1 MSDVADGLRHP
12 QRLWAIIAVML
23 AITMSVL
30 DASIANI
37 ALPVISSDLHVTPAD
52 TIWVVNAYQLTITVA
67 LLAVAALGDIVGHE
81 RVFRFGIAVFTAA
94 SLGCALSK
102 SLDSLI
108 FFRVLQGVGS
118 TGVFAVNTAVV
129 RFIHPK
135 AKLGRGMSINATT
148 VAISSAA
155 GPSLAAGILTLAPW
169 PYLFFINIPV
179 GIAALLLSRFL
190 PKTPKTRHPFD
201 WTGALLNAAMF
212 GFGITAV
219 DGIGHGGAWQRS
231 LAGGVIAVA
240 LAVVLVR
247 NQRGKRFPVL
257 PVDLFAIPVFALS
270 ALTSVLSF
278 IAQNMA
284 LVAMPFLF
292 AARGMSTVDIGLLI
306 TPWPI
311 AMAICAPISGR
322 LADRAPAGKLGS
334 FGLTMMTLGLIAIV
348 MAPADESFL
357 GMAWRM
363 ALCGVGFAFFQ
374 TPNNR
379 LLISSAPRE
388 RSGAGSGVLSSCRLL
403 GQSMGSALVA
413 AAFGL
418 TASHGEAVGGETAL
432 TIAAVSAFAG
442 VIVSFS
448 RLMV

>member
-1 MSDVADGLRHP
+1 MSDAAEGLPQP
-12 QRLWAIIAVML
+12 QRMWAILAVAS
-23 AITMSVL
+23 AISMSVL

-37 ALPVISSDLHVTPAD
+37 ALPVIAQDLHVTPAD

-67 LLAVAALGDIVGHE
+67 LLAVAALGDIIGHE
-81 RVFRFGIAVFTAA
+81 KIFRWGVAVFTAA

-102 SLDSLI
+102 SLESLI

-129 RFIHPK
+129 RFIHPR
-135 AKLGRGMSINATT
+135 AKLGRGMAINAMT

-169 PYLFFINIPV
+169 PYLFFVNIPV
-179 GIAALLLSRFL
+179 GIASWLMCRAL
-190 PKTPKTRHPFD
+190 PKTPNTNHPFD
-201 WTGALLNAAMF
+201 WSGALLNAAMF
-212 GFGITAV
+212 GFGISAV
-219 DGIGHGGAWQRS
+219 DGIGHGQSWQQS
-231 LAGGVIAVA
+231 LVEAVIAVVV
-240 LAVVLVR
+240 AVVLVR

-270 ALTSVLSF
+270 ALTSVLCF

-292 AARGMSTVDIGLLI
+292 HARGMSTVSTGLLI
-306 TPWPI
+306 SPWPI
-311 AMAICAPISGR
+311 AMAICAPICGR
-322 LADRAPAGKLGS
+322 LADRFPAGKLGS
-334 FGLTMMTLGLIAIV
+334 IGLGLLMIGLISIV
-348 MAPADESFL
+348 LAPIDESFA

-363 ALCGVGFAFFQ
+363 ALCGAGFAFFQ

-403 GQSMGSALVA
+403 GQTMGAALVA
-413 AAFGL
+413 VCFGL
-418 TASHGEAVGGETAL
+418 TASQGVAFGGELAMS
-432 TIAAVSAFAG
+432 IAAVSAFGGMIA
-442 VIVSFS
+442 SLS